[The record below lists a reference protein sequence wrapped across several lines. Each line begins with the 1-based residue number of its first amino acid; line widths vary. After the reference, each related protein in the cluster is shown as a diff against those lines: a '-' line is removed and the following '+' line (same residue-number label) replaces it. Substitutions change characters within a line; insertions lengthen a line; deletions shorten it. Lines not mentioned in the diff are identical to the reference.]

1 MRARHGHAARGGTRV
16 GEGRTPAEAAA
27 AEGGPRETGRAAR
40 LGRGHGHGSGRQAD
54 RGRRGCRVSRG
65 LEGGVEGG
73 DGAGTYTQT
82 VSGSTLSA
90 SFTVSDIP
98 DWSIQVRAHNTAG
111 WGPWSTTAFL
121 AGEWK
126 TPKIDPLVKTRR

>member
-1 MRARHGHAARGGTRV
+1 MLAV
-16 GEGRTPAEAAA
+16 SWSAAA
-27 AEGGPRETGRAAR
+27 AGDSPTD
-40 LGRGHGHGSGRQAD
+40 QYQ
-54 RGRRGCRVSRG
+54 VT
-65 LEGGVEGG
+65 VTGG

-90 SFTVSDIP
+90 SFTVSHIP

-121 AGEWK
+121 AGE
-126 TPKIDPLVKTRR
+126 